1 MNFRIEY
8 RNTVL
13 VSIDKVLNCTHV
25 LPVYQFHAWIYIS
38 PFNNSLNFE
47 QIQSVFKK
55 AAGPLWLMPPRK
67 TAEFPVFLSN
77 GDRPSVIILCGINE
91 SLFLLFSVLHCLRL
105 YGIMT
110 IELPK

>member
-25 LPVYQFHAWIYIS
+25 LPVYQFHAWIYIF

-55 AAGPLWLMPPRK
+55 AAGPLWLMPHGKP
-67 TAEFPVFLSN
+67 PNFLFFFLTVIV
-77 GDRPSVIILCGINE
+77 RP
-91 SLFLLFSVLHCLRL
+91 
-105 YGIMT
+105 
-110 IELPK
+110 

>member
-55 AAGPLWLMPPRK
+55 AAGPLWLMPPHGK
-67 TAEFPVFLSN
+67 PPNFLFFFLTVIV
-77 GDRPSVIILCGINE
+77 RP
-91 SLFLLFSVLHCLRL
+91 
-105 YGIMT
+105 
-110 IELPK
+110 

>member
-13 VSIDKVLNCTHV
+13 VSIDKVLNCAHV

-55 AAGPLWLMPPRK
+55 AAGPLWLMPHGKP
-67 TAEFPVFLSN
+67 PNFLFFFLTVIV
-77 GDRPSVIILCGINE
+77 RP
-91 SLFLLFSVLHCLRL
+91 
-105 YGIMT
+105 
-110 IELPK
+110 

>member
-55 AAGPLWLMPPRK
+55 AAGRYGSCPHGKPPN
-67 TAEFPVFLSN
+67 FLFFFLTVIV
-77 GDRPSVIILCGINE
+77 RP
-91 SLFLLFSVLHCLRL
+91 
-105 YGIMT
+105 
-110 IELPK
+110 